1 MREKKVNS
9 KRRKVLAIY
18 KFWYEDY
25 YEKSDL
31 KKKRLKKTGAK
42 LISRSKRKNNKN
54 NDKTQ
59 CKTTKEEQV
68 HKQYIENYKKRNTNS
83 TEYQGT
89 RLPVYEN

>member
-1 MREKKVNS
+1 MREKKINS

-31 KKKRLKKTGAK
+31 MKKRLKKEVQNSLVEVK
-42 LISRSKRKNNKN
+42 EKNNKN

-68 HKQYIENYKKRNTNS
+68 HKQYLENYRKRNTNS
-83 TEYQGT
+83 SEYQGT